1 MVDFKIIKLSFGNQF
16 RRHVPRVRR
25 LYTRYGA
32 YSMIQSSA
40 GRRILPARYP
50 QWGNN
55 RSPCPPENRSI
66 CDFGYDK
73 PETLRSKV
81 GNLQMQQKV
90 KARCQCKYS
99 FCYDFSSGLVNICN
113 LFSMCTSYCLY
124 SRFLDL
130 QLMPPAYYTLW
141 RVDEWKKQLMIV
153 SIGCAMN
160 FQVFLSSFSTFLQ
173 QALAIAF
180 FQDFHTKIGCI
191 YKLHSIENRLTLKS
205 KSFGNYSL
213 CNDYRCVRFCFVYN
227 LPDFSSNGTASLWQV
242 LPWTL
247 QLLCRQEAEPS
258 IHTCQLWFATLIW

>member
-1 MVDFKIIKLSFGNQF
+1 LTKTV
-16 RRHVPRVRR
+16 
-25 LYTRYGA
+25 A
-32 YSMIQSSA
+32 
-40 GRRILPARYP
+40 
-50 QWGNN
+50 
-55 RSPCPPENRSI
+55 PC
-66 CDFGYDK
+66 
-73 PETLRSKV
+73 KV

-191 YKLHSIENRLTLKS
+191 YKRHSYWE
-205 KSFGNYSL
+205 
-213 CNDYRCVRFCFVYN
+213 
-227 LPDFSSNGTASLWQV
+227 
-242 LPWTL
+242 
-247 QLLCRQEAEPS
+247 
-258 IHTCQLWFATLIW
+258 